1 MSKESILEIEKKE
14 LNYLVEG
21 IVSGNLIE
29 TVENIQKHVNLL
41 RDLAEITYIVIP
53 EKREINEPI
62 IQIIDKNT
70 KKKKPMKE
78 ECTKEW
84 YRGQLHRNLRGGI
97 LGSFKDVYVPES
109 VIREHELEEDDWVQ
123 ANILEVVNR
132 KKKFSFSLLEKHSTE
147 STKNSDRI
155 QLNFC
160 PVFLNEEIK
169 RYYIKKSNPNEI
181 DEIILLSEADVQ
193 NYQLN
198 DRSVIDFAYM
208 KGNQT
213 KGRVIWSYSVSELQ
227 QVKKLKVKKKSTDK
241 SNTVK
246 RSVKPLFQNKIIS
259 MIGGANLGLH
269 KTIKKEV
276 ERRGGRLL
284 FSAGDEP
291 HPTII
296 SRLKKSHCVIIYT
309 ESVSHEA
316 MYLTK
321 DFCKQQKIPIS
332 FTKNIGSSLFVA
344 RVFKLLKSNR

>member
-1 MSKESILEIEKKE
+1 MSETL
-14 LNYLVEG
+14 L
-21 IVSGNLIE
+21 E

-41 RDLAEITYIVIP
+41 RELAEITYIVIP
-53 EKREINEPI
+53 EKRKTKEPTTQMI
-62 IQIIDKNT
+62 VKNT
-70 KKKKPMKE
+70 KTKKQMKE

-109 VIREHELEEDDWVQ
+109 VIREHGLEENDWVQ
-123 ANILEVVNR
+123 ANIIRIVNK
-132 KKKFSFSLLEKHSTE
+132 KKKFSFSLLEKHSAKSTE
-147 STKNSDRI
+147 NSDRI
-155 QLNFC
+155 QLDFC

-169 RYYIKKSNPNEI
+169 RYYIKKSNTDEL

-198 DRSVIDFAYM
+198 NRSVIDFSYM

-227 QVKKLKVKKKSTDK
+227 QVKKVKVKKKSTEK
-241 SNTVK
+241 GNTEK
-246 RSVKPLFQNKIIS
+246 RPVKPLFQDKIIS
-259 MIGGANLGLH
+259 MIGGGNLGLQ

-276 ERRGGRLL
+276 ERRCGTLL

-296 SRLKKSHCVIIYT
+296 SRLKKSHCVIVYT
-309 ESVSHEA
+309 ESISHEA

-321 DFCKQQKIPIS
+321 NFCKQQKIPIS
-332 FTKNIGSSLFVA
+332 FTKNIGGSLFVA
-344 RVFKLLKSNR
+344 RVFKLLKSKR